1 MKNKIR
7 TDESVSPL
15 EAFPDDNK
23 FRVVWAYGAL
33 YKNIGK
39 TRVPHVDILLKEIT
53 LNPSTLTNNHT
64 CIKISVAQLDI
75 VRYMTIWCGNKRTNK
90 IWAKFENNSYHKLCF
105 SLDTKT
111 ATSITYRESLTNYFK
126 SDIYRIEDIEL
137 KKDYWHFAN
146 ATFTK
151 FIVGTKTILIPSL
164 ELFTSTFAPL
174 NPRLRYELLQ
184 YNLDDVLDEYIK
196 SSKIVDKDKYLIEL
210 KRNRYKNSL
219 FLLAYAKFNEISKKR
234 IFNIRASLETS
245 SPYPDRYPV
254 ILPYHPSEIELD
266 VKGVYLNKDT
276 FLVFIINGY
285 TLPHDNEVIDYT
297 EKDEYENT
305 GNTGTEKP
313 HQRYTSEIEDN
324 PPITGEENPHSL
336 NGSKN
341 IRSSVRILKTSKHK
355 LSKIEKIKKASPPT
369 AKTTTV
375 ENTEDIDNISSGI
388 DNQANSSSNTGKVN
402 IVTTQGQEIKPLVKF
417 SLIID
422 ALKTLRDE
430 KEILYKGV
438 YINDFK
444 FIDLSCN
451 ENSDYV
457 KTNFSDVL
465 KNTGLE
471 LNRWIEINRDIKE
484 ENSKKVKRAFVRIRR
499 YLLIKIIFSNNDF
512 FYLFEIDKKK
522 NENYKGFV
530 FNLNKKIDEDTLIDL
545 IHQTHDN
552 KGLMKKVS
560 ISGHT
565 FKHFVK
571 NGKIVDNLKNTFER
585 IIKL

>member
-1 MKNKIR
+1 MKNKIKI
-7 TDESVSPL
+7 DERVSPI

-75 VRYMTIWCGNKRTNK
+75 VRYMTIWYGNKRTNK
-90 IWAKFENNSYHKLCF
+90 TWAKFKNDSYHKLRF

-126 SDIYRIEDIEL
+126 SNIYRISIEL

-151 FIVGTKTILIPSL
+151 FIVGTKTVLIPSL

-210 KRNRYKNSL
+210 KRNKYKNSL

-266 VKGVYLNKDT
+266 VKGVYLDKDT

-355 LSKIEKIKKASPPT
+355 LSKIEKIKKTSPST
-369 AKTTTV
+369 VKTTTV

-402 IVTTQGQEIKPLVKF
+402 IVSAQGQEIKPLVKF

-422 ALKTLRDE
+422 ALKTLRNK

-484 ENSKKVKRAFVRIRR
+484 ENSKKVKRVFVRIRR

-530 FNLNKKIDEDTLIDL
+530 FNLNKKIDENTLIDL

-560 ISGHT
+560 IPGYT

>member
-1 MKNKIR
+1 VVIKELTKVGLSLIFIIIYIYCLILKQQLLQHIKNLLVI
-7 TDESVSPL
+7 
-15 EAFPDDNK
+15 
-23 FRVVWAYGAL
+23 
-33 YKNIGK
+33 
-39 TRVPHVDILLKEIT
+39 ILNQT
-53 LNPSTLTNNHT
+53 
-64 CIKISVAQLDI
+64 
-75 VRYMTIWCGNKRTNK
+75 
-90 IWAKFENNSYHKLCF
+90 
-105 SLDTKT
+105 
-111 ATSITYRESLTNYFK
+111 
-126 SDIYRIEDIEL
+126 RIENIEL

-151 FIVGTKTILIPSL
+151 FIVGTKTVLIPSL

-196 SSKIVDKDKYLIEL
+196 SNKIVDEDKYLIEV
-210 KRNRYKNSL
+210 KKNKYKNSL
-219 FLLAYAKFNEISKKR
+219 FVLAYAKFNEIARKR
-234 IFNIRASLETS
+234 IFDIRASLETS

-266 VKGVYLNKDT
+266 VKGVYLDKDI
-276 FLVFIINGY
+276 FLVFRINGY

-305 GNTGTEKP
+305 GNNGTENSYK
-313 HQRYTSEIEDN
+313 RYTSEIEDN

-457 KTNFSDVL
+457 KTNFLDVL

-484 ENSKKVKRAFVRIRR
+484 DNSKKVKRAFVRIRR

-522 NENYKGFV
+522 NKGFKGFI

-552 KGLMKKVS
+552 KGLMKKIS
-560 ISGHT
+560 IPGYT

-571 NGKIVDNLKNTFER
+571 NGKVVDNLKNTFER

>member
-1 MKNKIR
+1 MRNKIKI
-7 TDESVSPL
+7 DERVSPI

-23 FRVVWAYGAL
+23 LRVVWAYGAL

-39 TRVPHVDILLKEIT
+39 TRVPYVDILLKEIT
-53 LNPSTLTNNHT
+53 LNPNTLTNNHT

-90 IWAKFENNSYHKLCF
+90 IWAKFKNDSYHKLRF

-111 ATSITYRESLTNYFK
+111 STSITYRESLTNYFK

-266 VKGVYLNKDT
+266 VKGVYLDKDT

-355 LSKIEKIKKASPPT
+355 LSKIEKIKKASLPT

-402 IVTTQGQEIKPLVKF
+402 IVTTQGQEIKPLVNF

-457 KTNFSDVL
+457 KTNFLDVL

-484 ENSKKVKRAFVRIRR
+484 ENSKKIKRAFVRIRR

-522 NENYKGFV
+522 NKGFKGFI
-530 FNLNKKIDEDTLIDL
+530 FNLNIKIDEDTLIDL

-560 ISGHT
+560 IPGHT

-571 NGKIVDNLKNTFER
+571 NGKIVDNLKNAFER

>member
-1 MKNKIR
+1 MQNKIKI
-7 TDESVSPL
+7 DERVSPI

-90 IWAKFENNSYHKLCF
+90 IWAKFENNSYHKLRF

-126 SDIYRIEDIEL
+126 SDIYRINILEL

-146 ATFTK
+146 ATFTR
-151 FIVGTKTILIPSL
+151 FIVGTKTVLIPSL

-184 YNLDDVLDEYIK
+184 YNLVDVLDEYIK
-196 SSKIVDKDKYLIEL
+196 SSKIVDKDKYLIEF
-210 KRNRYKNSL
+210 KRNKYKNSL
-219 FLLAYAKFNEISKKR
+219 FLLAYAKFNEIARKR

-266 VKGVYLNKDT
+266 VKGVYLDKDT

-402 IVTTQGQEIKPLVKF
+402 IVTTQGQEIKPLVEF

-422 ALKTLRDE
+422 ALKTLRDK

-484 ENSKKVKRAFVRIRR
+484 KNSKKVKRAFVRIRR

-522 NENYKGFV
+522 NKGYKGFI
-530 FNLNKKIDEDTLIDL
+530 FNLNIKIDEDTLIDL

-560 ISGHT
+560 IPGHT

-571 NGKIVDNLKNTFER
+571 NGKIVDNLKNAFER
-585 IIKL
+585 VIKL